1 MEKEENLNQENIESE
16 ISNENNET
24 DNKSDD
30 NKEENKV
37 VEEEK
42 ELTPEERIKELE
54 DKLARTF
61 AEMENQRRR
70 FEKEKDDAYE
80 YGGFAFAKEALNLI
94 DNLAR
99 SKLILES
106 DDALKDTE
114 ALKKTLEHFDIIN
127 KDLISIFTKNNIKP
141 IDCLNKKLDPNLHQ
155 AMMEIE
161 DDKKEPGTIVQE
173 VQKGFMIKDRL
184 LRPSLVGVSKKT
196 EKKELTPEERIKELE
211 DKLARTFAEMENQ
224 RRRFEKEKDDAYE
237 YGGFA
242 FAKEALNLIDNLAR
256 SKLILESDDALKDT
270 EALKKTLEHF
280 DIINKDLISIF
291 TKNNIK
297 PIDCLNKKLD
307 PNLHQAMMEIEDDQ
321 KEPGTIVQ
329 EVQKG
334 FMIKDRLLRPSLV
347 GVSKKTEKKE
357 EKSEENKEN
366 LNK

>member
-1 MEKEENLNQENIESE
+1 MEKEENLNQENTTAET
-16 ISNENNET
+16 SNEEIVVE
-24 DNKSDD
+24 KQSDD
-30 NKEENKV
+30 KKEESKN
-37 VEEEK
+37 VEEK
-42 ELTPEERIKELE
+42 IELSPEDKIKELE

-70 FEKEKDDAYE
+70 FEKEKDDAFD
-80 YGGFAFAKEALNLI
+80 YGGFTFAKEALNLI

-106 DDALKDTE
+106 D
-114 ALKKTLEHFDIIN
+114 
-127 KDLISIFTKNNIKP
+127 
-141 IDCLNKKLDPNLHQ
+141 
-155 AMMEIE
+155 
-161 DDKKEPGTIVQE
+161 
-173 VQKGFMIKDRL
+173 
-184 LRPSLVGVSKKT
+184 
-196 EKKELTPEERIKELE
+196 
-211 DKLARTFAEMENQ
+211 
-224 RRRFEKEKDDAYE
+224 
-237 YGGFA
+237 
-242 FAKEALNLIDNLAR
+242 
-256 SKLILESDDALKDT
+256 ESLKDT

-347 GVSKKTEKKE
+347 GVSKKTVNKDDKT
-357 EKSEENKEN
+357 EENKEN
-366 LNK
+366 LDK